1 MKKNFLL
8 STLLFAGLV
17 FGASS
22 VQAAPHGPNGPHGG
36 HGGGHRPPAHMHRP
50 PAHNHVIHHPPRHH
64 HVRHYG
70 GYYSPYYCNCCFP
83 LSFGFSTGRYY
94 YPMRHHGNFGAHL
107 HISI

>member
-1 MKKNFLL
+1 MKKKFLL
-8 STLLFAGLV
+8 PTLLFAGLV

-22 VQAAPHGPNGPHGG
+22 VMAAPPPPPGG
-36 HGGGHRPPAHMHRP
+36 HGGHKALHHMHRP
-50 PAHNHVIHHPPRHH
+50 PMHNHVMHHPPRHHH

-70 GYYSPYYCNCCFP
+70 GYYSPYHYNCCFP

-94 YPMRHHGNFGAHL
+94 YPMYYGNFGAHF